1 MPEKTALTNARGA
14 PVRMTSRYVRSPRM
28 AEMASIT
35 MDLPAPVSPV
45 STLKPQSKQ
54 ISACSITAIFSMC
67 STFSII
73 DPSVK
78 EQCAEAALSV

>member
-1 MPEKTALTNARGA
+1 
-14 PVRMTSRYVRSPRM
+14 
-28 AEMASIT
+28 MASSMKVRARIVDGSALAPSASCRASMR